1 MKTFN
6 VPILLIFFCRP
17 EVTSKV
23 FDCIRK
29 VQPSKLYLY
38 QDGPRNERDLQG
50 IMQCRD
56 IVSNIDWDCDVKT
69 YYQEQNVGC
78 DPSEYIAQKWM
89 FEQEEMGIVLEDDD
103 VVSHSF
109 FYFCKEL
116 LEKYKDDERI
126 NMICGMNHLGKYNQT
141 DADYFFARSGSIT
154 GWASWKRVVDTWDP
168 NYSYFED
175 PYAMKCL
182 EDVLGHRAERTLKTW
197 KYHKDSGKEF
207 YETILGA
214 SATLNHRLNIVPTKN
229 MVANIGVVANAT
241 HSVAS
246 VFLLPRRTRRIF
258 YKEIYEYDFPL
269 KHPKYVVEDMN
280 YTKKIWDMP
289 GILRQLQRIEGRIYK
304 LFPALGQMFS
314 DDLKRRVDFYS
325 K

>member
-29 VQPSKLYLY
+29 VKPSKLYLY
-38 QDGPRNERDLQG
+38 QDGPRNEKDLQG

-56 IVSNIDWDCDVKT
+56 IVSNIDWDCDVNT
-69 YYQEQNVGC
+69 FYQEQNVGC

-103 VVSHSF
+103 VVSLSF
-109 FYFCKEL
+109 FYFCEEL

-126 NMICGMNHLGKYNQT
+126 NMICGMNHLGTYDKT

-168 NYSYFED
+168 SYSYFDD
-175 PYAMKCL
+175 PYAMECV
-182 EDVLGHRAERTLKTW
+182 ESVLGHRAQRTLKTW
-197 KYHKDSGKEF
+197 KNHKDSGKEF

-214 SATLNHRLNIVPTKN
+214 SATLSHRLNIVPTKN

-258 YKEIYEYDFPL
+258 YKDIYEYDFPL
-269 KHPKYVVEDMN
+269 KHPKHVVEDMN